1 MTLYAITDKITGTL
15 LADSIFGTMGFYKEE
30 GRAQSILHSYSEEYQ
45 KFYEVTPFNVT
56 AQ

>member
-30 GRAQSILHSYSEEYQ
+30 GRAQSVLHSYTEEYQ

>member
-1 MTLYAITDKITGTL
+1 MTLYAITDRTTGNI
-15 LADSIFGTMGFYKEE
+15 LADTIFGTMGFYKDES
-30 GRAQSILHSYSEEYQ
+30 RAQSILHSYTEEYQ